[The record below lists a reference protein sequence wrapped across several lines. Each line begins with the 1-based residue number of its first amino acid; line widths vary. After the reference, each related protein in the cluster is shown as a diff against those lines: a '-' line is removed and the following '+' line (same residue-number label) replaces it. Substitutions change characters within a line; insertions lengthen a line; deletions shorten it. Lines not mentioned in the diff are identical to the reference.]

1 MTTPIADFVV
11 SLGTDGRI
19 ASQGSLS
26 TILAKDKK
34 LSAQV
39 AKENEVIE
47 KAEHEVDPEG
57 VDKEAKKN
65 LDGKLIV
72 EEEVPVGHVTW
83 AASMLNYD
91 SSRVYS
97 DYLVSE
103 IIPRKRDGREGA
115 GISLLGCFPLNSR
128 TEENP
133 RQP

>member
-47 KAEHEVDPEG
+47 KAEQEIDPEG

-72 EEEVPVGHVTW
+72 EEEVPVGRVTW
-83 AASMLNYD
+83 AASMLNYNP
-91 SSRVYS
+91 SLFYS
-97 DYLVSE
+97 NNLVSE
-103 IIPRKRDGREGA
+103 IIPRECDGREGA
-115 GISLLGCFPLNSR
+115 SIALLGCFPLNSR
-128 TEENP
+128 TEEIS

>member
-47 KAEHEVDPEG
+47 KAEHEIDPEG

-83 AASMLNYD
+83 AASMLNYNPSLFD
-91 SSRVYS
+91 SNN
-97 DYLVSE
+97 LVSE
-103 IIPRKRDGREGA
+103 IIPRECDGREGA
-115 GISLLGCFPLNSR
+115 SIALLGCFPLNSR
-128 TEENP
+128 TEENS

>member
-11 SLGTDGRI
+11 SLGIDGRI

-26 TILAKDKK
+26 TILAGDEK

-47 KAEHEVDPEG
+47 KAEHEIDPEG

-83 AASMLNYD
+83 AASMLNYY
-91 SSRVYS
+91 SSLLYS
-97 DYLVSE
+97 DYLASE
-103 IIPRKRDGREGA
+103 IVPGERDGRKGA
-115 GISLLGCFPLNSR
+115 GIAVLGCFPLNSR
-128 TEENP
+128 TEENS

>member
-11 SLGTDGRI
+11 SLGIDGRI

-47 KAEHEVDPEG
+47 KAEHEIDPEG

-65 LDGKLIV
+65 RDGKLIV

-91 SSRVYS
+91 SSLLYS
-97 DYLVSE
+97 DYLASE
-103 IIPRKRDGREGA
+103 IVPGERDGRKGA
-115 GISLLGCFPLNSR
+115 GIAVLGCFPLNSR
-128 TEENP
+128 TEENS